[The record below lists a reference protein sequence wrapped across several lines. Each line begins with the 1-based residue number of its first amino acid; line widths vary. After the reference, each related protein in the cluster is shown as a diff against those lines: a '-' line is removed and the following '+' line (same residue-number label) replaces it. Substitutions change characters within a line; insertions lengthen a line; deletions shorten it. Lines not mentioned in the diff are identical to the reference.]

1 MKPQRLRRQDAI
13 AAAEAVAVEAL
24 GFLAADAERLSRFVE
39 LSGLDPSRLRGAAR
53 QPGFLAGILD
63 HIASDESLLI
73 TFAANA
79 GKSPEEVARACALL
93 SGRDG
98 YEPST

>member
-1 MKPQRLRRQDAI
+1 MKPRGLRRQDAI
-13 AAAEAVAVEAL
+13 AAAEGVAVEAL
-24 GFLAADAERLSRFVE
+24 GFLAADSERLSRFVE
-39 LSGLDPSRLRGAAR
+39 LSGLDPANLRGAAR
-53 QPGFLAGILD
+53 QPGFLAGVLD
-63 HIASDESLLI
+63 HIAADESLLI

>member
-1 MKPQRLRRQDAI
+1 MKQRGLRRQDVE

-24 GFLAADAERLSRFVE
+24 GFLAADSERLSRFVE
-39 LSGLDPSRLRGAAR
+39 LCGLDPSNLRAAAA
-53 QPGFLAGILD
+53 QPGFLAGVLD
-63 HIASDESLLI
+63 HIASDESLLV

-79 GKSPEEVARACALL
+79 GKNPEEVARACALL

-98 YEPST
+98 YEPSI

>member
-13 AAAEAVAVEAL
+13 DAAEAVAVEAL
-24 GFLAADAERLSRFVE
+24 GFLAGDSERLSRFVE
-39 LSGLDPSRLRGAAR
+39 LSGIDPSGLRGAAR
-53 QPGFLAGILD
+53 QPGFLAGVLD
-63 HIASDESLLI
+63 HIASDDSLLV

-93 SGRDG
+93 AGRDG
-98 YEPST
+98 YEPSI